1 VGGRAF
7 LVLLLLLLLL
17 LLLPLLLGAWQVEK
31 QSDGF
36 CCRPSQMD
44 EGAAR

>member
-7 LVLLLLLLLL
+7 LVLLLLLLL